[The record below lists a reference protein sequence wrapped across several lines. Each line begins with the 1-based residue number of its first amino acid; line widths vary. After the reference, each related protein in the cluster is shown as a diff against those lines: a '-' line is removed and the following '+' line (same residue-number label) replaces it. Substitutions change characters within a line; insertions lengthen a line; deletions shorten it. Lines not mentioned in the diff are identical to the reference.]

1 MHALSDPDPT
11 PLVLDRREGG
21 VAILT
26 MNRPER
32 LNALDKGLGRALVEA
47 FNRAAQ
53 DLTVRA
59 VVLTGAGRGFC
70 PGGDL
75 NLLTDARKGD
85 ALGEVEALLLAG
97 KQMILAIASMPKPV
111 IAAVNGPAAGAGCN
125 LALACDLRIASDRA
139 TFTQSF
145 VKIGLF
151 PDLGGTYFL
160 PRIAGLAVTAQ
171 LLYTGETISADEAAR
186 LGLVSRVVP
195 HDVLM
200 AEVIE
205 IARRLAAGPPLVTR
219 GLKQVLSIDHRD
231 DLERALNEEIRW
243 QMLCFRSEDS
253 REGLQAY
260 IEKRPPCFKG
270 K

>member
-1 MHALSDPDPT
+1 MQPT
-11 PLVLDRREGG
+11 NDATPAPLVLDHREGG
-21 VAILT
+21 VAVLT

-32 LNALDKGLGRALVEA
+32 LNALDTALGRALVEA
-47 FNRAAQ
+47 LNRVAQ
-53 DLTVRA
+53 DPTVHA

-75 NLLTDARKGD
+75 NVLTAARKGN
-85 ALGEVEALLLAG
+85 ALSEVEALLLAG
-97 KQMILAIASMPKPV
+97 KQIVMAITNMPKPV
-111 IAAVNGPAAGAGCN
+111 VAAVNGPAAGAGCN

-151 PDLGGTYFL
+151 PDFGGTYFL
-160 PRIAGLAVTAQ
+160 PRIAGFAATAR

-195 HDVLM
+195 HEALP
-200 AEVIE
+200 AEV
-205 IARRLAAGPPLVTR
+205 AALANHLAAGPPLVTR

-231 DLERALNEEIRW
+231 ELERALNEEIRW

-260 IEKRPPCFKG
+260 IEKRPPVFKG